1 MIPDENMEV
10 LKKIKENLDNAIPD
24 MKFDFNQEDDIH
36 EFMAK
41 THELVE
47 NYKKDHGNEIITD
60 KNGNSCYVKDL
71 KITQSYEEGK
81 MFHCTLEGHSKEFD
95 RVIFD
100 IKVNK

>member
-1 MIPDENMEV
+1 MISEENMEV
-10 LKKIKENLDNAIPD
+10 LRKIKENLENTVPNI
-24 MKFDFNQEDDIH
+24 KFDLNHEGDIH

-71 KITQSYEEGK
+71 KITQSYEEGHTLH
-81 MFHCTLEGHSKEFD
+81 FQLEGHSKEFD
-95 RVIFD
+95 RTVFD
-100 IKVNK
+100 IDVK